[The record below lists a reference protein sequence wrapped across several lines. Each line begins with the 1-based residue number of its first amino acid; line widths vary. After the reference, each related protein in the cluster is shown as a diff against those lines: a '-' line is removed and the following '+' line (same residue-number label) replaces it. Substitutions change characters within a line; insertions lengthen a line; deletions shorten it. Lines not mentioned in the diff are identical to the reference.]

1 MQGGKVHQDIYYNF
15 TSIDETTRY
24 SHGGKYF
31 YRFQVKLT

>member
-1 MQGGKVHQDIYYNF
+1 MQKTEGTSRYFYNF